1 MPVENYLRP
10 AQKCKTKTS
19 WYNQDAA
26 PSAGSAP
33 GGREDAP
40 RQPPHLL
47 QNLPGQQDD
56 ERRARWPE
64 VLSQTFLTRLP
75 ESTLSLGQTHLPQA
89 SVPWFG
95 LEGQA
100 AWAEIPSSSPSSPSM
115 WPWANYSVSLFLVFL
130 ICRMEIILVYSSG
143 SCWSGCRWDETY
155 NTEPALPTVPGRE

>member
-19 WYNQDAA
+19 WCNQDAA

-40 RQPPHLL
+40 LQPSRLL

-56 ERRARWPE
+56 EGRACWPE

-75 ESTLSLGQTHLPQA
+75 ESALSLGQLAFPRQAFPGLVLRVKLPGLKSHLHLLLLLPCNLRQTTQ
-89 SVPWFG
+89 SLCSWFPH
-95 LEGQA
+95 LL
-100 AWAEIPSSSPSSPSM
+100 
-115 WPWANYSVSLFLVFL
+115 N
-130 ICRMEIILVYSSG
+130 R
-143 SCWSGCRWDETY
+143 D
-155 NTEPALPTVPGRE
+155 NTST

>member
-19 WYNQDAA
+19 WCNQDAA

-40 RQPPHLL
+40 LQPSRLL

-56 ERRARWPE
+56 EGRACWPE

-75 ESTLSLGQTHLPQA
+75 ESALSLGQLAFPRQAFPGLVLRVKLPGLKSHLHLLLLLPCNLRQT
-89 SVPWFG
+89 
-95 LEGQA
+95 
-100 AWAEIPSSSPSSPSM
+100 
-115 WPWANYSVSLFLVFL
+115 VSLEAKKKVF
-130 ICRMEIILVYSSG
+130 ILTKSN
-143 SCWSGCRWDETY
+143 WSTFTFMNYAFWVMSKKPCLKTH
-155 NTEPALPTVPGRE
+155 V